1 MNRNTKH
8 YVRDSHTLTEAEEGE
23 EKGKSRESRRRRR
36 MKHSMHIFSKDVL
49 EKEKKEIEKW
59 DE

>member
-1 MNRNTKH
+1 MNRNTKQ
-8 YVRDSHTLTEAEEGE
+8 YVINSYTPTEGKKGE
-23 EKGKSRESRRRRR
+23 ERSKSRESRRRKRV
-36 MKHSMHIFSKDVL
+36 KHSMHIFSKDVL